1 MKKTKLITTLITLM
15 AAFSLVMAGCKN
27 DDDDDKNSGSG
38 SAPYSEVSDSQLE
51 IDGAAFNVLRGLCS
65 LPTDATN
72 SEEEAGDGIED
83 LPSNWQ
89 SFSYE
94 LDQALVA
101 DPSEEGVY
109 YISCTCA
116 DEAKEFFSSLI
127 DDEVSE
133 DSYSWNVSGFGSL
146 RFEVSPTAETEGTK
160 LFATIEVSIGILP
173 QIQTIKFVPHTA
185 LPTGTNKFSGAPY
198 YHVGDIIKR
207 NKDNTLWMCVRPS
220 SGPAKKDYSYWICL
234 NPSETL
240 IKTERKTISN
250 NGNKQYF
257 YAKKLMSEKIAKATI
272 HTLHMLTIGGWTG
285 SGNGKDAMQQLYDKG
300 IDLRRLVSTNVRKL
314 PAYFPEEGE
323 LFSWWQLDAKINKS
337 FYVAYGSSKKDSKRI
352 VKGSSKNAE
361 FNLVQ
366 PFLAGSFFFAGDS
379 QKQQL
384 KEDINTNLLATD
396 TTKALKAYYS
406 LTDSYDATYLNA
418 NSKDFSNAVVIDE
431 VFDARNG
438 RQTCEQDG
446 RNIGWRNSSVYAWLY
461 NQKQRTGYNVIIS
474 PELKLKDN
482 SNSPA
487 RGYTEVFHNTQ
498 APLPDYWGSLKSENT
513 DRRINGKKVN
523 MSKQISE

>member
-1 MKKTKLITTLITLM
+1 MKKTKFISGIFALGL
-15 AAFSLVMAGCKN
+15 AFSLVMTGCSN
-27 DDDDDKNSGSG
+27 DDDDNSSGSE
-38 SAPYSEVSDSQLE
+38 ASEAAMELDA
-51 IDGAAFNVLRGLCS
+51 AAFNLLRGLCS
-65 LPTDATN
+65 LPTDAINT
-72 SEEEAGDGIED
+72 EEAGDGIED
-83 LPSNWQ
+83 LPDGWQ
-89 SFSYE
+89 TRTYE
-94 LDQALVA
+94 LDQALIPA
-101 DPSEEGVY
+101 PSAEGEGVY
-109 YISCTCA
+109 YISATCA

-127 DDEVSE
+127 ADEVSE
-133 DSYSWNVSGFGSL
+133 NSHSWSMAGLGSL
-146 RFEVSPTAETEGTK
+146 KFEVSPTAEDAGTK
-160 LFATIEVSIGILP
+160 LFATIEVSISLLP
-173 QIQTIKFVPHTA
+173 QVQTIKFVPHTV
-185 LPTGTNKFSGAPY
+185 LPSGTNKFAGTSY
-198 YHVGDIIKR
+198 YSVGDIIKR

-240 IKTERKTISN
+240 IKTDRKTISN

-300 IDLRRLVSTNVRKL
+300 IDLRRLVSTNVKKL
-314 PAYFPEEGE
+314 PTYFPEEGE

-337 FYVAYGSSKKDSKRI
+337 FYVAYGSSKKDTKRI

-366 PFLAGSFFFAGDS
+366 PFLAGSFFFAGS

-396 TTKALKAYYS
+396 TTKALKTYYS

-446 RNIGWRNSSVYAWLY
+446 TNIGWRNSGVYAWLY

-482 SNSPA
+482 SNRPA
-487 RGYTEVFHNTQ
+487 TGYTEVFHNTQ

-513 DRRINGKKVN
+513 YRRINGKTVD